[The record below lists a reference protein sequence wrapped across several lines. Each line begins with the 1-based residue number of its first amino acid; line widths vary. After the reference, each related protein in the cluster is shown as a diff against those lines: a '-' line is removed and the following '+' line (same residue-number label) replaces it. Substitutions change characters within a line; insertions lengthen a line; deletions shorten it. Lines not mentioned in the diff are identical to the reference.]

1 MHMNDYKDMNNED
14 PQLQKTVVHILN
26 LFYPGTRVLEQVC
39 CWQFHNEVHYTNPET
54 TINELDSVAP
64 YSTLMQ
70 RTPAT
75 ETERPC

>member
-26 LFYPGTRVLEQVC
+26 LFYPGTRVLGQVC
-39 CWQFHNEVHYTNPET
+39 CWQFHNEVRYRNPET
-54 TINELDSVAP
+54 TINELDIVAP